1 MCLFF
6 HFIQMQSICMILWL
20 VFIFQ
25 NYILLVSNI
34 FMQASI
40 VLSFL
45 LPYNILLYKMLPLL
59 ILFLMQLEKI
69 VIFMIVNSMSPFTLF
84 NKVYKFVPK
93 GFLYH
98 LLDLLL
104 YTPYFLFLLEKD
116 WCWQDI
122 KTCFE
127 NVRIYRKDCWHVLIF
142 LLIGYLSSFINP
154 NS

>member
-59 ILFLMQLEKI
+59 ILFLIQLEKI

-104 YTPYFLFLLEKD
+104 YTPYFYF
-116 WCWQDI
+116 CWKKIDVDKI
-122 KTCFE
+122 LK
-127 NVRIYRKDCWHVLIF
+127 HVLKMLEYTERIVDMSWF
-142 LLIGYLSSFINP
+142 FCWLATLHSLINT